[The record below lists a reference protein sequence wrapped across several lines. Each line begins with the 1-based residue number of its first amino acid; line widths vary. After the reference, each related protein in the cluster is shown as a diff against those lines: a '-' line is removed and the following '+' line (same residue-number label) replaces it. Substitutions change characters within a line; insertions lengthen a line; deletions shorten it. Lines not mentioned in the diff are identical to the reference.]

1 MIAPEENMASE
12 TLHTSYEYYAGF
24 TKIPKEKLE
33 AMGSAAV
40 KAKEAAY
47 CKLSL

>member
-1 MIAPEENMASE
+1 MAPE
-12 TLHTSYEYYAGF
+12 TLHTSYEYFAGF
-24 TKIPKEKLE
+24 TKIPKEKLV

-47 CKLSL
+47 CKLPPFSNH